1 MTSQYELWELV
12 GFAQKKNNSV
22 SEGHYLAYLSLLS
35 IIFYHNL
42 SIKTSKTLRN
52 DFRSIYHAKKS
63 QVHALLTVHEA
74 TSFHQSHQNRLNT
87 EFNNNKFYQKPQKP
101 FFHLSSETNSEFLS
115 IQSHIFMITNQEEE
129 TSVSENTEKQ
139 RCQKTM
145 FISGKK
151 ILLRYLQKSKSTTAR
166 YVWNLFYAFI
176 FRLAYHF
183 LQNYYG

>member
-12 GFAQKKNNSV
+12 GFAQKKSNSV

-87 EFNNNKFYQKPQKP
+87 EFNN
-101 FFHLSSETNSEFLS
+101 L
-115 IQSHIFMITNQEEE
+115 IT
-129 TSVSENTEKQ
+129 S
-139 RCQKTM
+139 
-145 FISGKK
+145 FIKNHK
-151 ILLRYLQKSKSTTAR
+151 
-166 YVWNLFYAFI
+166 NHFFI
-176 FRLAYHF
+176 FPVKQTANFCRYSRIF
-183 LQNYYG
+183 L

>member
-1 MTSQYELWELV
+1 
-12 GFAQKKNNSV
+12 
-22 SEGHYLAYLSLLS
+22 
-35 IIFYHNL
+35 
-42 SIKTSKTLRN
+42 
-52 DFRSIYHAKKS
+52 
-63 QVHALLTVHEA
+63 
-74 TSFHQSHQNRLNT
+74 
-87 EFNNNKFYQKPQKP
+87 
-101 FFHLSSETNSEFLS
+101 
-115 IQSHIFMITNQEEE
+115 MITNQEEE